1 MLLSLNSDVYSQV
14 SKRQFAEV
22 LDSLLQQFETFYS
35 VKIET
40 VTEDEHFV
48 QELSAAG
55 QPLDPNDPRF
65 QALIKK
71 GKPKNDESKTK

>member
-1 MLLSLNSDVYSQV
+1 MLLSLNNGPYTQV
-14 SKRQFAEV
+14 TTTEFAEV

-40 VTEDEHFV
+40 VTEYEHSV
-48 QELSAAG
+48 QELSAAW
-55 QPLDPNDPRF
+55 QPLDPNDSRF

-71 GKPKNDESKTK
+71 VKPENDESKTK

>member
-1 MLLSLNSDVYSQV
+1 MLLSLNNDTYTQV
-14 SKRQFAEV
+14 TKTQFDEV
-22 LDSLLQQFETFYS
+22 LNTLHMQFETFYS

-40 VTEDEHFV
+40 VTEDKHFL

-55 QPLDPNDPRF
+55 QPLDPNDKRF

-71 GKPKNDESKTK
+71 GKPKMMKV

>member
-1 MLLSLNSDVYSQV
+1 MLLSLNNGPYKQV
-14 SKRQFAEV
+14 TTTEFAEV

-40 VTEDEHFV
+40 VTEDEHSV
-48 QELSAAG
+48 QELSAAW
-55 QPLDPNDPRF
+55 QPLDQNDPRF

-71 GKPKNDESKTK
+71 VKPENDESKTK

>member
-1 MLLSLNSDVYSQV
+1 MLLSLNNGPYMQV
-14 SKRQFAEV
+14 TTTKFAEV

-48 QELSAAG
+48 QELIAAG

-71 GKPKNDESKTK
+71 VKPENDENKTK